1 MCKYPPIWILGT
13 LRVVKRLYRWFEIK
27 RNGVDEYSSIGDIE
41 IKKAGVSIVRILLR
55 GSRGLVT
62 RAIRKV
68 SIVIIHQNS
77 N

>member
-1 MCKYPPIWILGT
+1 MSIPLLGIL
-13 LRVVKRLYRWFEIK
+13 K
-27 RNGVDEYSSIGDIE
+27 S
-41 IKKAGVSIVRILLR
+41 KKAGVSIVRILLR